1 MNFDHRFAGA
11 NDAKRLGRAPGKVDH
26 AIADPGTAIV
36 DPHDD
41 AALAIATPYFYER
54 SEGEP
59 PVRSGEQGRV
69 VPLATGR
76 PASRQARCVV
86 ARDARFLPGSPF
98 ARKRTG
104 RGSGGRRGA
113 AGARRCAAA
122 ASERE
127 GPYPKA
133 AFRSIHQEEGT
144 KRLADRSILRQNARN
159 IDASVAPD
167 QGVRSGTERLL
178 TAVRPGAGPANRWTW
193 ANRVPMRA
201 CRSPKWGNQA
211 LISFSDRGRCD

>member
-11 NDAKRLGRAPGKVDH
+11 NDAERLGRAPGQVDN

-36 DPHDD
+36 DAHDD

-59 PVRSGEQGRV
+59 PVRGGEQGRV

-76 PASRQARCVV
+76 PATRQARCVV
-86 ARDARFLPGSPF
+86 ARDARFLPGGPS

-104 RGSGGRRGA
+104 RGGRRGA

-122 ASERE
+122 ARERE
-127 GPYPKA
+127 GPYAKA
-133 AFRSIHQEEGT
+133 AFRSIHQDEGT

-159 IDASVAPD
+159 IDASVPLTRAHAPE
-167 QGVRSGTERLL
+167 QIATASRGSSGGGPVRIDGLGQTS
-178 TAVRPGAGPANRWTW
+178 PGAG
-193 ANRVPMRA
+193 VPFA
-201 CRSPKWGNQA
+201 EVGRSGAYQ
-211 LISFSDRGRCD
+211 L